1 MQNGLE
7 HEFLEFD
14 DFCSD
19 AAASLPPPV
28 RVKTGVARG
37 LNRDTCRMTFHD
49 PIEHSPHSSR
59 VVSSRHE
66 HNGSE
71 LVLVAPWRKH
81 LAFTLGSN
89 VGSGDF
95 HDIRHA
101 EPYQLPNL
109 PCARIL
115 VRQPAPDKFVI
126 FPARRVG
133 KNRNARRDAALH
145 EVRHFQRPGAGG
157 IERYDD
163 DVGWRDGL
171 IDDERPSCGSQNGL
185 PDGRH
190 SNDGSRGRC
199 DHHHDRGPTRRPEAY
214 AQVHLQ
220 VLRGHMEGKGIEPGW
235 LSC

>member
-1 MQNGLE
+1 MPRFLGQLRCRPSQRSRSSLSAVQVSFCTGSSETEARSRSVHRKPEEATAAKRQARLPLEQRMQNDLE

-126 FPARRVG
+126 FP
-133 KNRNARRDAALH
+133 
-145 EVRHFQRPGAGG
+145 
-157 IERYDD
+157 
-163 DVGWRDGL
+163 
-171 IDDERPSCGSQNGL
+171 
-185 PDGRH
+185 
-190 SNDGSRGRC
+190 
-199 DHHHDRGPTRRPEAY
+199 
-214 AQVHLQ
+214 
-220 VLRGHMEGKGIEPGW
+220 
-235 LSC
+235 